1 MEGAAQKSL
10 DEEVKSNDE
19 SVTELNVQKTKT
31 EEEDVEHMKSET
43 TSTSTLKKNN
53 KAHISE
59 DNKEPT
65 STNVTQNE
73 RNVYIYDKDIVDSAE
88 SSTLVSQFN
97 EQENTS
103 SRTNENGMI
112 DLIKISLYDF

>member
-19 SVTELNVQKTKT
+19 TIVELNVQKTKT
-31 EEEDVEHMKSET
+31 EEEDVEHMKSETQT

-65 STNVTQNE
+65 STNITQNE
-73 RNVYIYDKDIVDSAE
+73 RNVHIYDKDIVDSAE

-97 EQENTS
+97 DQENTS
-103 SRTNENGMI
+103 CRTNENGMI
-112 DLIKISLYDF
+112 DD